1 MMASCRHSEM
11 EAVSALAGGHL
22 AAFLFGWSVSGE
34 GEIPA
39 CAGMTVVGAGMTVM
53 GAGMT
58 TGEDEIPACAGMT
71 VVGAGM
77 TTGEGEIPACAGM
90 TVMGAG
96 MTTEVKPP
104 DWNAA
109 QAFGKAA
116 AGGHDGV

>member
-1 MMASCRHSEM
+1 MMASSRHSEM
-11 EAVSALAGGHL
+11 GAVFALAGGHL

-39 CAGMTVVGAGMTVM
+39 CAGMTVVGAGMAVE
-53 GAGMT
+53 GAGMAA
-58 TGEDEIPACAGMT
+58 GEGEIPACAGMTGEGAGMT

-77 TTGEGEIPACAGM
+77 TT
-90 TVMGAG
+90 
-96 MTTEVKPP
+96 EVKSP
-104 DWNAA
+104 DWNAV

>member
-1 MMASCRHSEM
+1 MMASSRHSEM
-11 EAVSALAGGHL
+11 GAAAVLAGGHL

-39 CAGMTVVGAGMTVM
+39 CAGMTVAGAGM
-53 GAGMT
+53 A
-58 TGEDEIPACAGMT
+58 A
-71 VVGAGM
+71 
-77 TTGEGEIPACAGM
+77 GEGEIPACAGM
-90 TVMGAG
+90 TGEGAG